1 MYKRFAET
9 ESVCPVCL
17 RVVPAAKA
25 VGGDGYIHMLKSC
38 PEHGEFDTLI
48 WEGGIVDYLKWDTAP
63 GGGNAPGVTTPAER
77 GCPYDCGLCESH
89 ESAACCVLLELTARC
104 TLRCPVCY
112 ASAGGAGRDMRRQ
125 A

>member
-63 GGGNAPGVTTPAER
+63 GGEAQGSGGKNPGQ
-77 GCPYDCGLCESH
+77 L
-89 ESAACCVLLELTARC
+89 
-104 TLRCPVCY
+104 
-112 ASAGGAGRDMRRQ
+112 
-125 A
+125 